1 MSIDMTK
8 PIVIGDI
15 REELSNDLR
24 RVLETVI
31 NRYQHK
37 RNPYYVLVYSE
48 TGLDVFPADSG
59 LVKPGDKVM
68 AVDGK
73 TVIRTKVLI
82 LDAEPSLD
90 DFMDKAM
97 KGKIKVMGM
106 MCYKVDNI
114 RGQLLRLWVLPQDI
128 PEIDRVVDEDGIVRE
143 VLDGAQMIGKFI
155 H

>member
-1 MSIDMTK
+1 MTK
-8 PIVIGDI
+8 SIVVGDI
-15 REELSNDLR
+15 REELSKDLR
-24 RVLETVI
+24 RVLEEVI

-37 RNPYYVLVYSE
+37 RNPYYILVYSE
-48 TGLDVFPADSG
+48 TGLDVFPTDAG

-90 DFMDKAM
+90 RFMDWTM
-97 KGKIKVMGM
+97 KGEIRVMGM

-114 RGQLLRLWVLPQDI
+114 RGQLTRLWVLPQDI
-128 PEIDRVVDEDGIVRE
+128 PEIDRVVDEDGIVKE
-143 VLDGAQMIGKFI
+143 VLDSAQIIGKFI